1 MPRRFG
7 LGALALGSVLVITA
21 ACYALR
27 AIPVGPIQLP
37 APQQVARA
45 DAVVIGKVESIAD
58 KTVKAKS
65 HIPGQDNEVE
75 YQVATVKVQDG
86 FLGAKGLTDV
96 QIAWV
101 PGAPNVNPRFRGRQV
116 SLTKDQEACFFLTK
130 HPTEAFYV
138 VNSTPDVVN
147 KTGPDFEKYTTLT
160 KKCVQA
166 LDDPQKG
173 LKSKDAAER
182 LLTANMLLIRYR
194 QNNFGGQTKQEPI
207 DAEES
212 KLILQAMLDADWTKV
227 DADTG
232 TNPQNLFYMINPTKE
247 DGWQPPQNV
256 TQPNQFIDAMKG
268 WVKDNVGTYR
278 IKKFVADKGSK

>member
-1 MPRRFG
+1 MRRQISP
-7 LGALALGSVLVITA
+7 GALALGSVLVLTA
-21 ACYALR
+21 TCYALR

-45 DAVVIGKVESIAD
+45 DAVVLGKVESIAD

-65 HIPGQDNEVE
+65 HIPGQNTEVE

-116 SLTKDQEACFFLTK
+116 NLTKDQEACFFLTK
-130 HPTEAFYV
+130 HPTEAFFV

-147 KTGPDFEKYTTLT
+147 KSNADFEKYTTLV

-173 LKSKDAAER
+173 LKSKEAAER
-182 LLTANMLLIRYR
+182 LLTANLLLTRYR
-194 QNNFGGQTKQEPI
+194 QPAFGSTKQESI
-207 DAEES
+207 DADES
-212 KLILQAMLDADWTKV
+212 KLILQTMLDADWTKV

-232 TNPQNLFYMINPTKE
+232 TNPQAMFYMINPTKE
-247 DGWQPPQNV
+247 EGWQPPQNI
-256 TQPNQFIDAMKG
+256 TQPNQIIDAMKG
-268 WVKDNVGTYR
+268 WVKDNVSTYR
-278 IKKFVADKGSK
+278 IKKFVPEKTDK